1 MPPRITLQTGLDAR
15 DSTMWKDTV
24 STVTERQPPFTVR
37 LVGPELVDERTV
49 CLRVVGRTMREL
61 RDALHTAL
69 ETATFVPDES
79 LVPRVPVLPLAGTW
93 TGFNRMQLHELST
106 TVRNEIGPTIEF
118 TATTLYV
125 FEESTDEDLPF
136 LEFPLGHR

>member
-1 MPPRITLQTGLDAR
+1 M
-15 DSTMWKDTV
+15 
-24 STVTERQPPFTVR
+24 
-37 LVGPELVDERTV
+37 
-49 CLRVVGRTMREL
+49 
-61 RDALHTAL
+61 
-69 ETATFVPDES
+69 
-79 LVPRVPVLPLAGTW
+79 LPLAGTW

-118 TATTLYV
+118 TATTLYA